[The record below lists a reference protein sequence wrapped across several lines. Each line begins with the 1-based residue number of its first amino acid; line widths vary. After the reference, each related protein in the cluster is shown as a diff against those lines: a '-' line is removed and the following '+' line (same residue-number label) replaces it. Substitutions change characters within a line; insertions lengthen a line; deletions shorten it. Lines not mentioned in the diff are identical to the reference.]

1 MTEPATETPATH
13 AVLCHAPDAPVALL
27 GQTCVTAARFRQD
40 VTALAALLPPTAF
53 AVNLC
58 QDRYR
63 FMVGFAA
70 ALMRSQVTLMPS
82 ANTPGL
88 LKDLAEDYPD
98 LYALTDVALPD
109 VAFDLPHLPF
119 PDRLAEAEV
128 EAEAE
133 AEAEAGSLL
142 IPGAQ
147 PAVVLFTSGSTGRPK
162 PVPKTWATLVAS
174 ARAAGAR
181 LNAAAFAGGCVI
193 GTVPHQHSYGLE
205 SIILLA
211 WQHGLAISAASPLF
225 PADVRKA
232 LEAAPEPRL
241 LVTTPVHLRA
251 LVADAGGMPAAGLIV
266 SATAPLPAELAA
278 RAEACFQAPLIE
290 IYGCTEAGQI
300 ATRRSTRDTEWHCF
314 DNITLHEDEA
324 GWWAS
329 GAAVE
334 GVAPVQ
340 DMIEPLGPGRFRL
353 GDRSAD
359 LVNIAGKRS
368 SISYLTHRLLS
379 IPGVEDGIFLM
390 DDSEGRAVPRLKA
403 LVVSPSL
410 STEQILQALRQT
422 LDPAFLPRPLI
433 RVTCLPRNH
442 LGKLVRADM
451 LSLAAAEA
459 AE

>member
-1 MTEPATETPATH
+1 MTAPATETPATH
-13 AVLCHAPDAPVALL
+13 PVLCHAPDAPVALL
-27 GQTCVTAARFRQD
+27 GQTRVTASRFQRD
-40 VTALAALLPPTAF
+40 VTALAALLLPRDF
-53 AVNLC
+53 VVNLC
-58 QDRYR
+58 QDRYH
-63 FMVGFAA
+63 FMTGFAA
-70 ALMRSQVTLMPS
+70 ALMRGQVTLMPS
-82 ANTPGL
+82 ANTPGVL
-88 LKDLAEDYPD
+88 QDLAEDYPD
-98 LYALTDVALPD
+98 LYALTDGGPHE
-109 VAFDLPHLPF
+109 FGSDLPCLSFPEQLP
-119 PDRLAEAEV
+119 EV
-128 EAEAE
+128 EAPP
-133 AEAEAGSLL
+133 LL
-142 IPGAQ
+142 VPGAQ

-181 LNAAAFAGGCVI
+181 LNAADFRSGCVI

-211 WQHGLAISAASPLF
+211 WQHGLAISASSPLF
-225 PADVRKA
+225 PADVREA

-251 LVADAGGMPAAGLIV
+251 LVADAAGMPAAGLIV
-266 SATAPLPAELAA
+266 SATAPLPPDLAA

-300 ATRRSTRDTEWHCF
+300 ATRRSTRDSDWHCF
-314 DNITLHEDEA
+314 DGVMLHEDES

-340 DMIEPLGPGRFRL
+340 DMIEPLTPGRFRL
-353 GDRSAD
+353 GNRLAD

-379 IPGVEDGIFLM
+379 IPGVEDGTFLM

-410 STEQILQALRQT
+410 STAQVMRALRKT

-433 RVTCLPRNH
+433 RVACLPRNH